1 MPQAD
6 AQHIQALIEKIAD
19 DFGVDTI
26 MEGVEIGR
34 SDPEDDTLRIVVRI
48 KGLDDADVKKL
59 SQFMDAVQDTLIE
72 QDDRFPS
79 IRFSEAA

>member
-19 DFGVDTI
+19 DFGVDKI
-26 MEGVEIGR
+26 MEGVEIDR
-34 SDPEDDTLRIVVRI
+34 SDPGDDTLRIVVRI